1 MNLEFSYKY
10 YFLLA
15 VYFSVGLSY
24 AEITRGLLNRG
35 EEGELMSLPQY
46 ATEDDH
52 VHDALECNS
61 RDVLF
66 GGERAWG
73 PVARMKQ
80 LYDL

>member
-1 MNLEFSYKY
+1 
-10 YFLLA
+10 
-15 VYFSVGLSY
+15 
-24 AEITRGLLNRG
+24 
-35 EEGELMSLPQY
+35 MSLPQY